1 MTHPTTASRRRL
13 VPVALLATLGAT
25 TGLASPAQ
33 AQTPAQ
39 NPTSTAPQPST
50 VGAPVRGQ
58 SSYTVER
65 GDTLSHIALATGT
78 STAQLRAANGLPD
91 SRIRAGQTLV
101 IPAPGSPA
109 PSAPAPA
116 SAGGGSHQVQRG
128 QTFDSIAKARGLRT
142 ADLVAANPGINPRA
156 LRAGQTIT
164 IPGGG
169 SAPAPA
175 SSSSAPT
182 VPNSFGGRTYPEQT
196 VRSANVNKQALHE
209 RDVPGRDQ
217 MREIVAQAAR
227 ANGVDPALAV
237 AIAHQESGFNMRAV
251 SPANAVGAMQVIPSS
266 GEWASRMAGRPLDL
280 MDPHD
285 NATAG
290 VLILKAHQNTGASED
305 FVIASY
311 YQGRGSVTRNG
322 MYPDT
327 RQYVANVQSL
337 KARY

>member
-1 MTHPTTASRRRL
+1 MTQPTTSARRRL

-25 TGLASPAQ
+25 GLGTIGTPAQ
-33 AQTPAQ
+33 AQPSAGTAA
-39 NPTSTAPQPST
+39 PTSPSPST
-50 VGAPVRGQ
+50 AAAPVRGQ
-58 SSYTVER
+58 SHYTVQR

-78 STAQLRAANGLPD
+78 TVAQLRAANGLSD
-91 SRIRAGQTLV
+91 SRITAGQTLV
-101 IPAPGSPA
+101 IPSPGAATPA
-109 PSAPAPA
+109 APATA
-116 SAGGGSHQVQRG
+116 AGGNHQVQRG
-128 QTFDSIAKARGLRT
+128 QSFDSIARARGLRT
-142 ADLVAANPGINPRA
+142 ADLVAANPGVDPRR
-156 LRAGQTIT
+156 LQAGQTIA
-164 IPGGG
+164 IPGAG
-169 SAPAPA
+169 SPAPA
-175 SSSSAPT
+175 SSAASA
-182 VPNSFGGRTYPEQT
+182 VPNTFAGRTYPEET
-196 VRSANVNKQALHE
+196 VRSANVNKQSLHE

-217 MREIVAQAAR
+217 MREIIAQAAR
-227 ANGVDPALAV
+227 SNGVDPALAV
-237 AIAHQESGFNMRAV
+237 AVAHQESGFNMRAV

-280 MDPHD
+280 MNPHD

-327 RQYVANVQSL
+327 LQYVANVQSL